1 MIQVINQ
8 NNKPCMSIFDNATLD
23 TLDAAIKTVD
33 PSVAIDTVNYDTGI
47 ISISITYNKGTKD
60 QWTNHGSM
68 WPPTPW
74 QQHSTMSTPGSTT
87 AASNQPSGTS
97 RHREAPVTHYP
108 KDTPCTPI
116 PSSPIST

>member
-8 NNKPCMSIFDNATLD
+8 NNKPRMSIFDNATLD

-60 QWTNHGSM
+60 QWTNHGFMEINVASD
-68 WPPTPW
+68 
-74 QQHSTMSTPGSTT
+74 S
-87 AASNQPSGTS
+87 AAAAFYDVYT
-97 RHREAPVTHYP
+97 RVYKR
-108 KDTPCTPI
+108 CI
-116 PSSPIST
+116 

>member
-8 NNKPCMSIFDNATLD
+8 NNKPCMSIFGQDTLD

-60 QWTNHGSM
+60 EWTNHKFMEINVASD
-68 WPPTPW
+68 
-74 QQHSTMSTPGSTT
+74 SV
-87 AASNQPSGTS
+87 AAAFYDVYTRVYS
-97 RHREAPVTHYP
+97 R
-108 KDTPCTPI
+108 CI
-116 PSSPIST
+116 

>member
-8 NNKPCMSIFDNATLD
+8 NNNPCMATLDNTTLD

-60 QWTNHGSM
+60 QWTNHGFMEINVASD
-68 WPPTPW
+68 
-74 QQHSTMSTPGSTT
+74 SV
-87 AASNQPSGTS
+87 AAAFYDVYT
-97 RHREAPVTHYP
+97 RVYKR
-108 KDTPCTPI
+108 CI
-116 PSSPIST
+116 

>member
-33 PSVAIDTVNYDTGI
+33 HSVAIDTVNYDTGV

-60 QWTNHGSM
+60 EWTNHKFMEINVASD
-68 WPPTPW
+68 
-74 QQHSTMSTPGSTT
+74 SV
-87 AASNQPSGTS
+87 AAAFYDVYT
-97 RHREAPVTHYP
+97 RVYKR
-108 KDTPCTPI
+108 CI
-116 PSSPIST
+116 